1 MRIAHQ
7 MKMNMKSSL
16 DVTKENQNEIKLQVQ
31 AGVALLDKKQP
42 NWRNVINLAE
52 LDLKSCE
59 KCILGQVFHRFEIGK
74 KILNIERSASNYG
87 FDPDWMM
94 IDATTRVD
102 EDILWEEYDKRWK
115 QEILRKG

>member
-16 DVTKENQNEIKLQVQ
+16 DITKENQNEIKLQVQ
-31 AGVALLDKKQP
+31 AGIALLDKKQP

-59 KCILGQVFHRFEIGK
+59 KCKNFIIFKDFIISYRLSNQKNK
-74 KILNIERSASNYG
+74 K
-87 FDPDWMM
+87 
-94 IDATTRVD
+94 
-102 EDILWEEYDKRWK
+102 
-115 QEILRKG
+115 